1 MNKLKSSKKL
11 LVFLTVLVMLF
22 AVNITV
28 FAQNTWINDSAGLFS
43 ESDIDSLQKELGMA
57 KLYLDADVMAV
68 TSKDMQGKTSEVF
81 CNEYLDSNG
90 YGLNTGKNVI
100 LLLINTQANEMY
112 IAHRGEKTQFLNDE
126 KIEEI
131 LNNLSTNF
139 SSGAYS
145 QTITDFV
152 ALLKDSQNSYLLGI
166 YTGEATEANEPQTSP
181 VNPDTD
187 TKKDEPSHI
196 GVFIIIS
203 AAVAAFFCIS
213 VAAKYRMKIGGYK
226 YPFREKSSLKLTQKT
241 DILVSK
247 NVTERRIK
255 NDDK

>member
-11 LVFLTVLVMLF
+11 LVFFTVLVTLF
-22 AVNITV
+22 AASITV
-28 FAQNTWINDSAGLFS
+28 FAQNTWINDSAGLFP
-43 ESDIDSLQKELGMA
+43 ESDIASLQKELGTA
-57 KLYLDADVMAV
+57 KLYLETDVMVV
-68 TSKDMQGKTSEVF
+68 TSKDTQGKTSEVF

-112 IAHRGEKTQFLNDE
+112 VAHRGEKTQFLNDE
-126 KIEEI
+126 KIAEI

-139 SSGAYS
+139 RSGAYS
-145 QTITDFV
+145 KTITDFV
-152 ALLKDSQNSYLLGI
+152 VLIKDSHDSYFLGI
-166 YTGEATEANEPQTSP
+166 YTGEITEANGTQTSP

-187 TKKDEPSHI
+187 TKKDESNPI
-196 GVFIIIS
+196 GIFIIIS
-203 AAVAAFFCIS
+203 AAVAGFFCIS

-241 DILVSK
+241 DVLVSK